1 MRVFTLDVLLKRA
14 NTSTVMGFV
23 GRLRTGIAAVAAI
36 VLLCTGM
43 AFAQVE
49 TGQISGTVT
58 DQSGAVVV
66 NATVTAKNLGT
77 NAERSTQTNSTGYY
91 QLSGLAVA
99 RYQISIT
106 GAGFQPY
113 TAKAEV
119 TVGSRVSLD
128 AKLSVSAAT
137 VEVQVVGEGGVQ
149 VNTQSQEISQVI
161 NSEQVAQ
168 LPSLTRN
175 PYDFVAISGNIS
187 NGDAGASGGTGNNS
201 QNSTTRGVG
210 FNINGQRSS
219 GTEILLDGVENISVF
234 SDGIGINVP
243 LDTMQEY
250 RVSTSNFEAQFGRAS
265 GGVVNVSTK
274 GGSNAFHGDAWEYN
288 RLSAYTSNT
297 ETNSQAGAAKGVYTR
312 NQFGFT
318 AGGPVLKD
326 KLFVF
331 GGVEWTRVRSS
342 AVGTA
347 AVPTPEFLNAAA
359 SNVKDFFDTYG
370 GGKTFNFTKTYSVA
384 EVYASDPSGVP
395 DGLSPTTPMFGV
407 VNFVGPQNAGGGVP
421 QNTYNYL
428 IRGDYNLSTTTQ
440 MFFRYVN
447 YKEVDEAGS
456 SFISPYSQYNVGQTQ
471 DNQAYLYSLTHE
483 FTPSLVSATK
493 LSFNRFNTFQSYDTT
508 LQNVP
513 TLVVSPNA
521 TVPGTGTN
529 IQLPGFYDT
538 NPANGGLPYGG
549 PQNTVQ
555 INQDLNWL
563 KGKHSFQFGAQ
574 LIYIQ
579 DNEAYG
585 AYAQANEQLGSKK
598 TAGLRQ
604 LYFGDN
610 MYEFQAAVNPN
621 GALPCVRDPYTGG
634 LTQTTAC
641 TIQLPA
647 SAPSFAR
654 SDRFKDWAVYG
665 QDSFRLTPQL
675 TVNYGVRYEYYGVQ
689 HNNNPNLDSNY
700 YYGSGSSIA
709 ERERNGQVYT
719 VPNSPIH
726 SLWNPTYGA
735 VSPRVGFAYD
745 VFGNGR
751 DSIRGGYG
759 IAYER
764 NFGNV
769 TFNVIQNPPNY
780 AVVVINNTPVTNS
793 NAGPLAGT
801 SGGVA
806 LPPTS
811 LRHVDQDIKTAQT
824 QFWSLAVEHQ
834 ITHNTLLSA
843 QYVGARGVHLYDI
856 KNYNGLGSG
865 NAMLGDP
872 IDDPQG
878 RTDSDG
884 NVLQALT
891 RLNSQYSNANNRGS
905 SGDSY
910 YHGVNVEFQTTNL
923 HQSGL
928 SIVANYTFA
937 HALDNLSSTFS
948 ESNSAFSLGY
958 TDPFNP
964 SLDHGNSDMDVRHRL
979 VIAPI
984 YAEPF
989 FKNQRNLLGQAL
1001 GGWQL
1006 AGIYQAHTGTPFTY
1020 FDSTNNGTGYNVAR
1034 YTPDGALTKRTFKS
1048 IPSGQTGGGA
1058 NTYVL
1063 GELPTANSW
1072 SNPNLMGISDWGP
1085 WPTTM
1090 TARNSFRGPG
1100 MWNLD
1105 VVLSKMFPVTERVKL
1120 EFRAEGFNILNHH
1133 NLYLL
1138 EANNDVF
1145 NFSGAPQILAAKGG
1159 IGNNGG
1165 ANDERRF
1172 GQFALKVNF

>member
-1 MRVFTLDVLLKRA
+1 MKQWFRTKFVLGLLLLPLLLAVSSTRA
-14 NTSTVMGFV
+14 
-23 GRLRTGIAAVAAI
+23 
-36 VLLCTGM
+36 

-49 TGQISGTVT
+49 TGQIAGTVT
-58 DQSGAVVV
+58 DQSGAVVP
-66 NATVTAKNLGT
+66 NATVIAKNLGT
-77 NAERSTQTNSTGYY
+77 NAERTTQTNATGFY
-91 QLSGLAVA
+91 QLTGLAAA
-99 RYQISIT
+99 RYQITIN
-106 GAGFQPY
+106 AGSFKPY

-119 TVGSRVSLD
+119 TVGARVALD
-128 AKLSVSAAT
+128 VKLSVDST
-137 VEVQVVGEGGVQ
+137 IVEVQVVGEGGVQ

-187 NGDAGASGGTGNNS
+187 NGDAGSSGSSSS
-201 QNSTTRGVG
+201 QNSSTRGVG
-210 FNINGQRSS
+210 FAINGQRSS
-219 GTEILLDGVENISVF
+219 GTEILLDGVENVSVF
-234 SDGIGINVP
+234 GDSIGINVP
-243 LDTMQEY
+243 LDAMQEY

-265 GGVVNVSTK
+265 GGVVNVTTK
-274 GGSNAFHGDAWEYN
+274 GGTNAFHGNAWEYN
-288 RLSAYTSNT
+288 RLSSYTANT
-297 ETNSQAGAAKGVYTR
+297 ETNDQEGSAKGVYTR

-331 GGVEWTRVRSS
+331 GSAEWTRVRSN
-342 AVGTA
+342 AVGSA
-347 AVPTPEFLNAAA
+347 AVPTPEFLAAA
-359 SNVKDFFDTYG
+359 GSNIQDFFNTY
-370 GGKTFNFTKTYSVA
+370 GGKTFTYTQTYS
-384 EVYASDPSGVP
+384 ASDVYGSSLPTGL
-395 DGLSPTTPMFGV
+395 DGSTPMFGV
-407 VNFVGPQNAGGGVP
+407 VSFTGPQNAGGGVP

-428 IRGDYNLSTTTQ
+428 IRGDYNPNATTQ

-447 YKEVDEAGS
+447 YHEVDQAGS
-456 SFISPYSQYNVGQTQ
+456 SFISPYSQYNVGQT
-471 DNQAYLYSLTHE
+471 DTNQAYLYSLTHE
-483 FTPSLVSATK
+483 FTPTLVSATK
-493 LSFNRFNTFQSYDTT
+493 LSFSRFNTFQSYDTS

-521 TVPGTGTN
+521 TVPGTGIP

-538 NPANGGLPYGG
+538 NPANGGLPFGG

-555 INQDLNWL
+555 INEDLNWV
-563 KGKHSFQFGAQ
+563 KGKHSMQYGTQ

-585 AYAQANEQLGSKK
+585 AYAQANEQLGSSKS
-598 TAGLRQ
+598 AGLQQ

-621 GALPCVRDPYTGG
+621 GALPCVRDPYTGA

-647 SAPSFAR
+647 SSPSFAR
-654 SDRFKDWAVYG
+654 SDRFKDWAVYA
-665 QDSFRLTPQL
+665 QDSFRLTPQF
-675 TVNYGVRYEYYGVQ
+675 TANYGVRYEYYGVQ
-689 HNNNPNLDSNY
+689 HNNNPSLDSNY
-700 YYGSGSSIA
+700 YYGSGSTIA
-709 ERERNGQVYT
+709 ERERNGAVYT

-735 VSPRVGFAYD
+735 VSPRIGFAYD
-745 VFGNGR
+745 VFGNGK

-780 AVVVINNTPVTNS
+780 AVVVINGTPVTTS

-824 QFWSLAVEHQ
+824 QFWSLALEHQ
-834 ITHNTLLSA
+834 ITHNTLVSA
-843 QYVGARGVHLYDI
+843 QYVGARGIHLYDI

-872 IDDPQG
+872 ITDPQG
-878 RTDSDG
+878 RINSSTG
-884 NVLQALT
+884 KVYQALT
-891 RLNSQYSNANNRGS
+891 RLNPQYSNANNRGS

-910 YHGVNVEFQTTNL
+910 YQGLNVEFQTTNL
-923 HQSGL
+923 HQTGL
-928 SIVANYTFA
+928 SITANYTMA

-948 ESNSAFSLGY
+948 ESNNAFSLGY

-964 SLDHGNSDMDVRHRL
+964 ALDHGNGDLDVRHRL

-984 YAEPF
+984 YSEPF
-989 FKNQRNLLGQAL
+989 FKNQRNLTGQVL

-1006 AGIYQAHTGTPFTY
+1006 AGIYQAHTGTPFTF

-1034 YTPDGALTKRTFKS
+1034 YTPVDTVTKHSFTS
-1048 IPSGQTGGGA
+1048 IPSGQSGGGT

-1063 GELPTANSW
+1063 GQLPGANSW
-1072 SNPNLMGISDWGP
+1072 GNANLLGISDWGP
-1085 WPTTM
+1085 WPNKM
-1090 TARNSFRGPG
+1090 TSRNEFRGPG
-1100 MWNLD
+1100 FWNLD
-1105 VVLSKMFPVTERVKL
+1105 LVLSKTFPIREKTNL

-1133 NLYLL
+1133 NLFLQ
-1138 EANNDVF
+1138 EANNDVY
-1145 NFSGAPQILAAKGG
+1145 NYSDVDSAGYVTPSILASKGG

-1172 GQFALKVNF
+1172 GQFALKLNF